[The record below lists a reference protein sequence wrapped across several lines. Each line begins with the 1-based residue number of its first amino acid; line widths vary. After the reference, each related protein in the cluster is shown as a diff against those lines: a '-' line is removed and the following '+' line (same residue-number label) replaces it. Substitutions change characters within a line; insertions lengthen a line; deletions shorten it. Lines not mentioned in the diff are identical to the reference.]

1 MKTTLDLLY
10 QVMNLGFDKEKA
22 IERIDASLDA
32 ELGLENR
39 KNLSEEE
46 LPEKLFQEILFGFE
60 CEAEWK

>member
-10 QVMNLGFDKEKA
+10 QVMDLGFDKEKA
-22 IERIDASLDA
+22 IEKIDSALDA